1 MNYTYYGTSHCTY
14 KFSHVYA
21 MGAQSNRLHYM
32 SYKELSYG
40 FLHVRGDN
48 QQVKAGG
55 LYHVQGQSE

>member
-1 MNYTYYGTSHCTY
+1 MCL
-14 KFSHVYA
+14 A